1 MLNAIYN
8 QTGLITFHGN
18 DVRWG
23 FGAKLDEYERKT
35 FTRTLVDGLIG
46 PIPANRTRVC
56 IRSGQAQGKL
66 LGGNL
71 GCLLKLAGTP
81 YWPDFSGAILFLE
94 AYEISPK
101 SCHSAFHQMQQ
112 MGVFDQISGAVVGY
126 IYSMQ
131 HRNTPRPH
139 MEDVLLDVS
148 EDYSFPI
155 LKMNE
160 FGHYCPN
167 AVLPVGGVVFLDADQ
182 GSLTITSRCVK

>member
-1 MLNAIYN
+1 LLNAIYN

-46 PIPANRTRVC
+46 AIPANRTRVC

-139 MEDVLLDVS
+139 MEDVLLDVL

-160 FGHYCPN
+160 FGHNCPN
-167 AVLPVGGVVFLDADQ
+167 AVLPVGAVVFLDADQ